1 MADGRRRRTEIV
13 SGIGTVV
20 LAFVLA
26 VSGVWP
32 FARPRLPDEDAAI
45 WEVLVYD
52 GAVLG
57 FLKLALVMLSLYGIA
72 SVPALVA
79 GGRWA
84 KGLGA
89 SGVIADD
96 ATRESELT
104 LAEAERTIRDL
115 QERQEEFERRY
126 HELEA
131 MVDAET
137 APR

>member
-1 MADGRRRRTEIV
+1 MA
-13 SGIGTVV
+13 
-20 LAFVLA
+20 LAFALA
-26 VSGVWP
+26 LTKLWP
-32 FARPRLPDEDAAI
+32 FSRPRLPDQDAAI

-57 FLKLALVMLSLYGIA
+57 FLKLALVMLALYGIA

-115 QERQEEFERRY
+115 QERQEIFERKYR
-126 HELEA
+126 ELEA